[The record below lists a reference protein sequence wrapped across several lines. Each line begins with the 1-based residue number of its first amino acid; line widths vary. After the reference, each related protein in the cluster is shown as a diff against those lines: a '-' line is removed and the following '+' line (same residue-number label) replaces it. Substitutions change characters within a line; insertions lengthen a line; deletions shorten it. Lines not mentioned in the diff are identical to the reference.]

1 MSFILD
7 ALKKS
12 ETDRQQQG
20 AAEFAGVP
28 ASSGPTRAPRWL
40 WILGLLLAIN
50 LAVLLGLLIK
60 PGTRV
65 ASVDVEASPP
75 PAADTDTREAGPPP
89 PVDIDTREASFVD
102 RVAEARRN
110 APPREEPAPAVP
122 PPMQAEQAAPAVNE
136 VSVLQ
141 VSQTPS
147 ADVAA
152 LPTFIEVLTN
162 GTIQVPELRIDIH
175 VYSEVP
181 EDRFVF
187 INMSKQREQSQLS
200 EGPVVEEITP
210 NGVVLNYQGT
220 QFFLPRD

>member
-28 ASSGPTRAPRWL
+28 TSSGPGKAPRWL
-40 WILGLLLAIN
+40 WILGLLLAVN
-50 LAVLLGLLIK
+50 LAVLLGLFMK
-60 PGTRV
+60 PETPV
-65 ASVDVEASPP
+65 ASVAVDAGPP
-75 PAADTDTREAGPPP
+75 PAADTASTEQ
-89 PVDIDTREASFVD
+89 SFVE

-110 APPREEPAPAVP
+110 APPREAPAPDAAAP
-122 PPMQAEQAAPAVNE
+122 AQAAPPMNE
-136 VSVLQ
+136 VSVVQ
-141 VSQTPS
+141 VSQPPS

-152 LPTFIEVLTN
+152 LPTFVDVLTN
-162 GTIQVPELRIDIH
+162 GTIQLPDLRIDIH
-175 VYSEVP
+175 VYSATA

-187 INMSKQREQSQLS
+187 INMSKHREQSQLS

-210 NGVVLNYQGT
+210 DGVVLNYQGT
-220 QFFLPRD
+220 RFFLPRD